1 MRKIHHLQHSRVYK
15 WSGHTMFKMT
25 RNCVLRSMIALFCF
39 VNRER
44 EMRIAARNE
53 ALQTATE
60 QLQLKIQQKVKKPL
74 ILHDDINKMWKFCKS
89 CSFYMYNVVS
99 TGWASLFIQG
109 RGEGAGTV
117 WAFNATKS
125 RHEWFLMIWRF
136 GCSKGKKMFPL
147 FYNLQQAETTRRHE
161 QVLEHV
167 KEKVNEILPVSIRKV
182 NYHNHI
188 AV

>member
-1 MRKIHHLQHSRVYK
+1 
-15 WSGHTMFKMT
+15 
-25 RNCVLRSMIALFCF
+25 
-39 VNRER
+39 
-44 EMRIAARNE
+44 
-53 ALQTATE
+53 
-60 QLQLKIQQKVKKPL
+60 
-74 ILHDDINKMWKFCKS
+74 
-89 CSFYMYNVVS
+89 
-99 TGWASLFIQG
+99 
-109 RGEGAGTV
+109 
-117 WAFNATKS
+117 
-125 RHEWFLMIWRF
+125 MIWRF